1 MRISTYEMMTGPQY
15 KGKEGCLFSV
25 WAPFLESVELVI
37 SGDNDRSIPMIQDG
51 TGYWSLHVDEVRP
64 GTRYLYRLDGKQ
76 DRPDPASHFQP
87 DGVHKPSQ
95 VVDHGAFPWEDDE
108 WMVMPLTDM
117 IMYEIHVGT
126 FTSEGTFDGIVSRL
140 TELKRLGINAI
151 EIMPVSQFPGERN
164 WGYDGVFHFAV
175 QRSYGG
181 PEGLKRLVNEC
192 HKKGIAVILDV
203 VYNHFGP
210 EGNYLR
216 EFGPY
221 FTDRYCT
228 PWGEAVNFDG
238 EGCEGVREFFVGNAL
253 HWFSHYHIDALR
265 LDAIHAIFDQS
276 DTHILR
282 ELCER
287 VDEYERKTGK
297 TYYLIAESDLN
308 DSTVIRK
315 REDNGYGI
323 DAQWCDDYHHA
334 LHALLT
340 DERDGYYVDFGSI
353 EDLVTSLKEGY
364 IYSGRY
370 SKFRK
375 KEFGNRSS
383 DLPGGSFIV
392 FSQNHD
398 QTGNR
403 MLGERLSSLV
413 TFESLKLAAGLT
425 LLAPYIPLL
434 FMGEEYGETAP
445 FLYFVSHSDHGLI
458 EAVRKGRKEEFG
470 SFSWKGEPSDPQ
482 SPETF
487 QRSKIDW
494 KKRKDGHHGVLL
506 DFYRHLIKVR
516 KDIPAF
522 ATTDNKSLE
531 VSGDDLDRV
540 IFLKRW
546 NGENHV
552 YCIFNL
558 HEQDR
563 TFEVFMPQGKWG
575 KIIDSSNRSWDG
587 PGMVL
592 PDVLRSAA
600 SIRIRGK
607 SFAVYRRDKA
617 Y

>member
-1 MRISTYEMMTGPQY
+1 M
-15 KGKEGCLFSV
+15 
-25 WAPFLESVELVI
+25 
-37 SGDNDRSIPMIQDG
+37 
-51 TGYWSLHVDEVRP
+51 
-64 GTRYLYRLDGKQ
+64 YRLNGKQ

-95 VVDHGAFPWEDDE
+95 VVDHGAFPWEDDR
-108 WMVMPLTDM
+108 WKVMPLVDM

-126 FTSEGTFDGIVSRL
+126 FSPEGTFEGIISRL
-140 TELKRLGINAI
+140 SDLKQLGISAI

-164 WGYDGVFHFAV
+164 WGYDGVYHYAV
-175 QRSYGG
+175 QKSYGG
-181 PEGLKRLVNEC
+181 PDGLKRLVNEC

-203 VYNHFGP
+203 VYNHLGP

-228 PWGEAVNFDG
+228 PWGEAINFDG
-238 EGCEGVREFFVGNAL
+238 EYSDGVREFFIGNAL
-253 HWFSHYHIDALR
+253 HWFDHYHIDALR
-265 LDAIHAIFDQS
+265 LDAIHAIFDKS

-282 ELCER
+282 ELAER
-287 VDEYERKTGK
+287 VDDYEQGRGRTH
-297 TYYLIAESDLN
+297 YLIAESDLN
-308 DSTVIRK
+308 DSRVIRK
-315 REDNGYGI
+315 YEDGGYGI

-334 LHALLT
+334 VHALLT
-340 DERDGYYVDFGSI
+340 GERDGYYMDFGSVQ
-353 EDLVTSLKEGY
+353 DLTTSLKEGY
-364 IYSGRY
+364 VYAGRY
-370 SKFRK
+370 SEYRK

-403 MLGERLSSLV
+403 MLGERLSSLLS
-413 TFESLKLAAGLT
+413 FESLKLAAGLT

-445 FLYFVSHSDHGLI
+445 FLYFVSHSDPGLI
-458 EAVRKGRKEEFG
+458 EAVRKGRREEFG
-470 SFSWKGEPSDPQ
+470 AFSWKGEPSDPQ

-487 QRSKIDW
+487 QRSKLNW
-494 KKRKDGHHGVLL
+494 KKRKEGQHGVLL
-506 DFYRHLIKVR
+506 DFYRHLIKMR
-516 KDIPAF
+516 KDIPALF
-522 ATTDNKSLE
+522 STDNKSLE
-531 VSGDDLDRV
+531 VSGDDQDRV

-546 NGENHV
+546 SGEIHV

-558 HEQDR
+558 NEQDR
-563 TFEVFMPQGKWG
+563 SFDVFMPQGKWG

-592 PDVLRSAA
+592 PDILRSAL
-600 SIRIRGK
+600 SIRIRGR
-607 SFAVYRRDKA
+607 SFAVYRREKA
-617 Y
+617 W